1 MIAELN
7 VCYTLEEF
15 RENDMPDAEHS
26 LLFRLNNITV
36 DCDVGTLDVSK
47 FRPVKIDV
55 GSGASPVWAGA
66 ESAESDGKLQLFC
79 ADMLKRH
86 VCSRPLIPGQL
97 PDYAP
102 RRSKNPF
109 DNREIRGVQYLTQ
122 GEIDEQVALYGQV
135 EDDVQILTH
144 RLETLEADK
153 LSLENEIEELR
164 DEGKN
169 TRAKEALLNMTEQNI
184 TAANLSLEQSTAA
197 QRSLIT
203 TLRYDHTVDDEG
215 TLLTPLFAAIGE
227 NDQDAVEEFLRNG
240 ADPNEVD
247 EDGYNALHWGAYIG
261 CRLTTF
267 NLILEKIED
276 VNAVTPDSLDTA
288 LMLAARR
295 NHLDIVGS
303 LMNHPDIQLNV
314 QNRTLLNFEILDE
327 TALHMAVVWN
337 HPAIVRQLLSDDRI
351 DTSLKNHYGRTPLMQ
366 ARKDK
371 DKSDQQDER
380 RHILEMLERFIYER
394 AMAKYSSNSLVPPIN
409 YALAEK
415 DEESA
420 DALLTGG
427 QNPNQVD
434 EIDWNALHTA
444 AFNGCSL
451 PLFNRILG
459 MTHNVNAVDYY
470 DKYTALILAADQNHL
485 EMVTALLNHPMIDVN
500 VATLQAIRH
509 HTDRPV
515 IIAMIERFRYD
526 HAMTKYGGEVSPEPP
541 LNAALKAHDEDAID
555 ALLTGLG
562 LDSRADPNKINQYG
576 QNALHIAAK
585 EGCSSHLFGR
595 ILALI
600 LNKNAVAAGGVTAL
614 MLASQMGRL
623 KMVQTILHL
632 RTFSGPV
639 DLNVQDSSRG
649 FTALHHAVNNE
660 HLDVVHELLLRLTP
674 ASQSQIDITLR
685 DSNGRTALDLAMENG
700 NSDIIRLLQDA
711 FRYLSAQD
719 VDVDVDNTMSEV
731 FTLKF

>member
-15 RENDMPDAEHS
+15 RENEMPDREHS

-55 GSGASPVWAGA
+55 GSGAFRVW
-66 ESAESDGKLQLFC
+66 AESDGKLQLFC

-86 VCSRPLIPGQL
+86 VRTEL
-97 PDYAP
+97 PNYA
-102 RRSKNPF
+102 RLRSKNPF

-122 GEIDEQVALYGQV
+122 IEIDEQVALYGQG
-135 EDDVQILTH
+135 EDDVQILNR
-144 RLETLEADK
+144 RLETLEEEKVA
-153 LSLENEIEELR
+153 IEDQIRVLR
-164 DEGKN
+164 AEGKN

-203 TLRYDHTVDDEG
+203 TLRYDHTVDDDG

-247 EDGYNALHWGAYIG
+247 EDGYNALHWGAFQG

-267 NLILEKIED
+267 NLILEKIDD
-276 VNAVTPDSLDTA
+276 VNAVTPESLETA
-288 LMLAARR
+288 LMLAALK
-295 NHLDIVGS
+295 NHLDIVVS

-314 QNRTLLNFEILDE
+314 QNRSLLNFEILDE
-327 TALHMAVVWN
+327 TALHIAVVFI

-351 DTSLKNHYGRTPLMQ
+351 DTSLRSKYGRTPLMQ
-366 ARKDK
+366 ARNDVGA
-371 DKSDQQDER
+371 SYRQDER

-394 AMAKYSSNSLVPPIN
+394 AMQKYSSNSLVPPIN
-409 YALAEK
+409 YALEEK

-434 EIDWNALHTA
+434 EIDRNALHTA

-459 MTHNVNAVDYY
+459 MIHNVNAVDYY

-515 IIAMIERFRYD
+515 IIAMIKRFRYD
-526 HAMTKYGGEVSPEPP
+526 HAMTKYGGGVSPEPP

-555 ALLTGLG
+555 ALLTGG
-562 LDSRADPNKINQYG
+562 EDRRSEDPNKINQYG
-576 QNALHIAAK
+576 QNALHIAAR
-585 EGCSSHLFGR
+585 EGCSSHLFGQ
-595 ILALI
+595 ILNPI

-614 MLASQMGRL
+614 MVASQLGRL
-623 KMVQTILHL
+623 EMVKIILHL
-632 RTFSGPV
+632 RTLFSGPV

-649 FTALHHAVNNE
+649 WTALHWAVNHE

-719 VDVDVDNTMSEV
+719 VDVDVDNTMSQV